1 MTHTDALILTVI
13 ICAYLLPWLILTAI
27 LETTI
32 WKD

>member
-1 MTHTDALILTVI
+1 MTDALITAAIV
-13 ICAYLLPWLILTAI
+13 CAYALPWLVLTAI